1 MLYNENIFS
10 TLWHLFPVVR
20 IYKFLGLIIILLV
33 SGRQILKCNIEVLAC
48 RNISMVSSE
57 SPYCSAKIRVN
68 PEIKKISLISIE
80 DIKMSFSLQTASQ
93 ACIIYLQVMAF
104 TTTLGKNTKAHLNML
119 KMRLL
124 WDNYIFFNCM
134 RKDFRDLIL

>member
-48 RNISMVSSE
+48 RNISMVSSK

-80 DIKMSFSLQTASQ
+80 DIKMPFSL
-93 ACIIYLQVMAF
+93 
-104 TTTLGKNTKAHLNML
+104 
-119 KMRLL
+119 
-124 WDNYIFFNCM
+124 
-134 RKDFRDLIL
+134 